1 MSTLEID
8 KVKLLAE
15 NETALGRLAVTEQAR
30 QAADSK
36 LAEVNS
42 SLMQAQSALAS
53 VQSSL
58 QNSQRDN
65 ERLNTRMDEK
75 EKQLNVSA
83 SDLKEACLL
92 SIHSFM

>member
-1 MSTLEID
+1 M
-8 KVKLLAE
+8 AE
-15 NETALGRLAVTEQAR
+15 NETALDRLAVTEQAR

-58 QNSQRDN
+58 QNSQREN

-75 EKQLNVSA
+75 EKQLDASA
-83 SDLKEACLL
+83 SDLKEVCIL
-92 SIHSFM
+92 SIHSFMLHTSHLM